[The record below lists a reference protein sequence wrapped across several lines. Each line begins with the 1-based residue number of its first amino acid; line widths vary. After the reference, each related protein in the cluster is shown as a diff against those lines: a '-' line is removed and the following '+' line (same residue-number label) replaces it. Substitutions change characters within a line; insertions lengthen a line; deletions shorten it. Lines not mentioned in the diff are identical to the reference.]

1 MVGNHALFM
10 IMSFG
15 SFCCGTTHFLFK
27 NDYYIGFGRCVHNDR
42 QEVENDE
49 TDLSAKDK
57 TEKEGSRLQTENE
70 D

>member
-1 MVGNHALFM
+1 M

-15 SFCCGTTHFLFK
+15 SFHIGTTHFLFN
-27 NDYYIGFGRCVHNDR
+27 NDYYIGSVRCVHNDR

>member
-1 MVGNHALFM
+1 M

-15 SFCCGTTHFLFK
+15 SFCCETTHFLFK
-27 NDYYIGFGRCVHNDR
+27 NDYYIGLVRCVHNDR